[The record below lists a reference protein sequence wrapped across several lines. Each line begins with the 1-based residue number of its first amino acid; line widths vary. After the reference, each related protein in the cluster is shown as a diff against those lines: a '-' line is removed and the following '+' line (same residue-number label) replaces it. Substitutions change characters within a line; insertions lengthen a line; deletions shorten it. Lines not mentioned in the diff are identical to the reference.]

1 MKKIGL
7 FIAVIAAL
15 VFTACNNKDQVSEE
29 KLLIGTWEETNTLV
43 EPRTYSFD
51 GQYMKAVSDFYPQEV
66 WLYSLSRKEGQ
77 LVILF
82 QGRVNEQTGVVEEI
96 GRASISIL
104 KLTSSEME
112 WEYYIGAYPEPIMT
126 QEKYKKIK

>member
-96 GRASISIL
+96 GRLPVSIV
-104 KLTSSEME
+104 KLTSTELE
-112 WEYYIGAYPEPIMT
+112 WEYKINGFAGPVIIHE
-126 QEKYKKIK
+126 QYKKIK